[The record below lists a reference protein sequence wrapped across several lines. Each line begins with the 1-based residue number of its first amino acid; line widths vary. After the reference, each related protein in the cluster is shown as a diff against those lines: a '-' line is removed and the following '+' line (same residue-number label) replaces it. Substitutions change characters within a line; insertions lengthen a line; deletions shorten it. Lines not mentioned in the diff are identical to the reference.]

1 MASTSS
7 GTRRLAP
14 KETSVANDKTEV
26 FLPRMRTRPG
36 QSHSYQQK
44 PGSAIKIT
52 VIDSAG
58 KTAPA
63 GKDPSVLST
72 EKPTKRGRTGGAG

>member
-1 MASTSS
+1 MPDS
-7 GTRRLAP
+7 
-14 KETSVANDKTEV
+14 TEV

-44 PGSAIKIT
+44 AGSGVKIT
-52 VIDSAG
+52 VIDAAG

-63 GKDPSVLST
+63 GKDPSVIST
-72 EKPTKRGRTGGAG
+72 GGKKRGRTGDAG